1 MENKV
6 KLCEFCGE
14 NPGHKTRFGFYC
26 ESCER
31 WCNEQAS
38 KEEEAEQAALAAQA
52 RAEYLR
58 DVARTFCRRCK
69 AAEYETSGLS
79 EAVYITVHGLKVRL
93 ADHTAR
99 PTYEQLNGAAD
110 IELGRHDFAAP
121 LPDTIKAAV
130 KEIRRRIATVIWQ
143 RRRGS

>member
-6 KLCEFCGE
+6 KVCEFCGE

-31 WCNEQAS
+31 WCLEQTS
-38 KEEEAEQAALAAQA
+38 QEEGAEQAARAARA

-58 DVARTFCRRCK
+58 DVGRAFCRRCK
-69 AAEYETSGLS
+69 SADYARSGLS

-99 PTYEQLNGAAD
+99 PTYEYLNGAAD
-110 IELGRHDFAAP
+110 IELGRHDFADP
-121 LPDTIKAAV
+121 LPEEISAAV
-130 KEIRRRIATVIWQ
+130 DEIRRRVARKIRA
-143 RRRGS
+143 RRA